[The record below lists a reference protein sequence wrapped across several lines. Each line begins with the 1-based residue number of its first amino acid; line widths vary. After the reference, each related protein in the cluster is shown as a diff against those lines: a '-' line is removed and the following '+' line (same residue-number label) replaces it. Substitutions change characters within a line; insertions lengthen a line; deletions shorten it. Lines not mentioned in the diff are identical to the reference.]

1 MQVDS
6 VVAELCFALALQK
19 LDNGTQQN
27 SANRIAKNPT
37 FSDSV

>member
-27 SANRIAKNPT
+27 LGQSHR
-37 FSDSV
+37 